1 MAKDLPTKKKNNFP
15 SFLDS
20 NPIPT
25 AEDPDKN
32 SQPSSDDK
40 PILLIAEDNKDNY
53 LLLNYM
59 LKADFSLLHASNGR
73 EAVALFKIYRPHLLL
88 MDIRMP
94 EMNGYEALTEIRKI
108 SNRVPVIAVTAYA
121 YPQDIKGILAY
132 GFDDYITK
140 PIDSILLKQKI
151 EKYLKPVL

>member
-1 MAKDLPTKKKNNFP
+1 MEKDLPTKKKSNFP
-15 SFLDS
+15 FPSDS
-20 NPIPT
+20 DKT
-25 AEDPDKN
+25 YAAENPDKN
-32 SQPSSDDK
+32 SQPASDDK
-40 PILLIAEDNKDNY
+40 PILLIAEDNEDNY

-59 LKADFSLLHASNGR
+59 LKANFSLLHASNGR

-94 EMNGYEALTEIRKI
+94 EMNGYEALSEIRKI
-108 SNRVPVIAVTAYA
+108 SEQVPVIAVTAYA

-140 PIDSILLKQKI
+140 PIDSVLLKQKI